1 MQSGQNMRLIETPST
16 RGYFGDQTLPES
28 VDAAHARTEGLML
41 LTQNTE
47 LADLGSYPDYP
58 PVTFEYSPP
67 GASNLP
73 VNIILMPEH

>member
-1 MQSGQNMRLIETPST
+1 
-16 RGYFGDQTLPES
+16 

-73 VNIILMPEH
+73 VNIILMPER